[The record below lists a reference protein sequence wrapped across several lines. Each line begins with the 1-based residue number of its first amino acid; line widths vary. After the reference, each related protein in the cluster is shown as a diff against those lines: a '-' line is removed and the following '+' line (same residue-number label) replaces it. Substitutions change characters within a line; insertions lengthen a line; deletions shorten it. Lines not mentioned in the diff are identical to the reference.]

1 MRQDFLSVSL
11 NISGQIFYIRAPAY
25 SFGLL
30 SWNNTANLF
39 DEVTMKK
46 ISRLPCVLIASLL
59 LAGLFLLRPLPSYSA
74 TIDPSF
80 KFSTIE
86 TEHFVI
92 HFHQGLD
99 EIAGKAALIS
109 EGMHGKLSSTF
120 QWSPN
125 EKTQIV
131 LLDNMDFA
139 NGMATV
145 LPYNAM
151 YIFTVPPLPDMTI
164 GEYDNWLELVL
175 LHEYAHVLAMDPV
188 SGYSTVMRGI
198 FGKTLPGYDP
208 LSTILFLATT
218 PPNVFMPDWWLEGIA
233 TWAETDLT
241 SSGRGRSSYV
251 EMIFRMAVLE
261 DGLPRVDQLNGDVP
275 DWPAGNV
282 PYIYGML
289 LEKYIAGIKGKETL
303 GELNM
308 SHSGRFPFFISTPPE
323 RLTGLNYAE
332 LYSGMIGRLKTEQY
346 EKIKLLNT
354 RPVTRYEKLPIRGEK
369 ITNPRI
375 SPDGRYLAVNRRD
388 PHFHEEIVILDSGTF
403 EELSTV
409 RRFPS
414 DHSLSWSPDAKKL
427 YFTQAE
433 LKNSYN
439 LYQDI
444 YAYHLDD
451 RSVERITKNIRAK
464 DVDASPDG
472 KKIAFVKVG
481 AGQQNIALLEN
492 DSAKIEVIT
501 GLKDAALSSPRWS
514 PDGQFI
520 VYSKHN
526 NSGQTSIELLNP
538 DSKAIETLIVT
549 DDDNISPAWSP
560 DGKFII
566 YTSER
571 TGVYN
576 LFAYSLAGK
585 EIYQITHVLGGA
597 FQPEVSGAGSKM
609 FFSGYSS
616 KGFYIAE
623 MPYEPLQWS
632 STLLG
637 PAIAPSWQSPDI
649 QQAAGDISEEK
660 EKAFAEERP
669 AKNKYCPL
677 KTLTPK
683 FWLPTLTFDDDGAVL
698 GAFTAGQDVLGY
710 HSYIVQ
716 GGVGTSGRGY
726 YNIDYVYDRWY
737 PTLFLRSYSLPVAY
751 SELFEDDD
759 DYYERQRGFTAG
771 LSVPLYSTLES
782 RLSLFAGYDYK
793 KLRHLTDIENR
804 KVDGLQVFEG
814 RRDNVFIGM
823 GYTDALKYPYS
834 ISREEGRNISLIYR
848 KYHNDLGGDL
858 DQNECA
864 LDYDEYIGLKRHHV
878 LYLNLKGAWSDG
890 DLIAQQAYQ
899 IGGISSDMNT
909 YSVRGFSTGFE
920 TGRHVIKGTL
930 EYRFPVTYIFRG
942 WNTKPFFW
950 DRVHL
955 AAFADAGNVWGF
967 NKGFDV
973 EDFSAG
979 IGVETRLDMV
989 LGYKIRITPALGIA
1003 RGVTD
1008 DGETQLYLTIYT
1020 EL

>member
-1 MRQDFLSVSL
+1 MNKSIV
-11 NISGQIFYIRAPAY
+11 N
-25 SFGLL
+25 SFILTIHLL
-30 SWNNTANLF
+30 VAG
-39 DEVTMKK
+39 M
-46 ISRLPCVLIASLL
+46 LL
-59 LAGLFLLRPLPSYSA
+59 LNPQLSYSA

-92 HFHQGLD
+92 HFHQGLE
-99 EIAGKAALIS
+99 EIADKTASIS
-109 EGMHGKLSSTF
+109 EDMHNKLSSAF
-120 QWSPN
+120 QWSPD

-151 YIFTVPPLPDMTI
+151 YIFVVPPLPDMTI

-175 LHEYAHVLAMDPV
+175 LHEYSHILTMDPV
-188 SGYSTVMRGI
+188 NGYSTVMRSI

-208 LSTILFLATT
+208 LSIILFLATA

-261 DGLPRVDQLNGDVP
+261 DRLPRVDELNGDVP

-289 LEKYIAGIKGKETL
+289 LEKYIAGIKSKETL
-303 GELNM
+303 GDLNI
-308 SHSGRFPFFISTPPE
+308 SHSSRFPFFISAPPE

-332 LYSGMIGRLKTEQY
+332 LYRDMISKLKTEQN

-354 RPVTRYEKLPIRGEK
+354 QPVTKYQKLPIKGEN

-375 SPDGRYLAVNRRD
+375 SPGGKYIAVNRRD
-388 PHFHEEIVILDSGTF
+388 PHSHEEIVILDAGTF

-414 DHSLSWSPDAKKL
+414 DHSLSWSPDGKKL

-444 YAYHLDD
+444 YSFNLDD
-451 RSVERITKNIRAK
+451 HSVKRITKNIRAK
-464 DVDASPDG
+464 DVDVSPDG
-472 KKIAFVKVG
+472 KRTVFIKIGTGK
-481 AGQQNIALLEN
+481 QNIAFLEN

-501 GLKDAALSSPRWS
+501 DLKDVALSSPRWS
-514 PDGQFI
+514 PDGQYI
-520 VYSKHN
+520 VFSRHN
-526 NSGQTSIELLNP
+526 NSGQTSIELLNAA
-538 DSKAIETLIVT
+538 SKTIETLIVT
-549 DDDNISPAWSP
+549 DYDNIYPVWSP
-560 DGKFII
+560 DGKYII

-576 LFAYSLAGK
+576 LFAYSLTDK

-597 FQPEVSGAGSKM
+597 FQPEVSAANRKM

-623 MPYEPLQWS
+623 MPYDPLQWS
-632 STLLG
+632 STLLS
-637 PAIAPSWQSPDI
+637 PRIAPSWQRPVI
-649 QQAAGDISEEK
+649 KQAAGDQGEQEEALSEEM
-660 EKAFAEERP
+660 P
-669 AKNKYCPL
+669 ASKKYCPL

-683 FWLPTLTFDDDGAVL
+683 FWLPTLTFDDKGVVF

-710 HSYIVQ
+710 HTYVMQ
-716 GGVGTSGRGY
+716 GGLGVSGRGY
-726 YNIDYVYDRWY
+726 YDIDYVYDRWY
-737 PTLFLRSYSLPVAY
+737 PTLFLRSYSVPVGY
-751 SELFEDDD
+751 SELFSDDD
-759 DYYERQRGFTAG
+759 NYYERQRGLTAG
-771 LSVPLYSTLES
+771 LSLPLYSTLES
-782 RLSLFAGYDYK
+782 KLSLIAGYNSK
-793 KLRHLTDIENR
+793 KLSHLTGIKNR
-804 KVDGLQVFEG
+804 TIDGLQVYEG
-814 RRDNVFIGM
+814 RRDNVFVGL
-823 GYTDALKYPYS
+823 GYVDALKYPYS
-834 ISREEGRNISLIYR
+834 ISREEGRNISFIYR
-848 KYHNDLGGDL
+848 DYNERLGGGL
-858 DQNECA
+858 NQNECA
-864 LDYDEYIGLKRHHV
+864 IDYDEYIGLKRHHV

-899 IGGISSDMNT
+899 IGGIPSDLNV
-909 YSVRGFSTGFE
+909 YSIRGFSPGFE
-920 TGRHVIKGTL
+920 TGKHVIKGSL
-930 EYRFPVTYIFRG
+930 EYRLPIKYIFRG

-967 NKGFDV
+967 NKGFDLR
-973 EDFSAG
+973 DFSAG
-979 IGVETRLDMV
+979 IGVETRMDMV
-989 LGYKIRITPALGIA
+989 LGYKLKITPAMGIA

-1008 DGETQLYLTIYT
+1008 NGETQVYLTIYT